1 MSLYNKK
8 YFTNI
13 NIYIYILLYIY
24 ITIFLKYKSKL
35 YENMICQTKI
45 EKNYIYI
52 HINWKRL

>member
-13 NIYIYILLYIY
+13 NIYIYIHILLYIY

-45 EKNYIYI
+45 EKRYIYI
-52 HINWKRL
+52 YI